1 MWIDI
6 FQTAI
11 ERFNMIK
18 SMFSGV
24 AGLRT
29 HQSKMDVIGNNIA
42 NVNTYGYKTMR
53 TTFKESIYSTN
64 RSSSDGNTTMGGRN
78 ASQIGYGS
86 QVGSVDLLFTSGS
99 YAPTD
104 SPTDC
109 MIDGQGLFLLGPK
122 DLDGA
127 KGNTG
132 VPNGT
137 DTDPAAG
144 QLDKF
149 FMSRVGD
156 FKIDG
161 DGYLVNS
168 DGYHVYGFVNADT
181 DENFEMN
188 DTVKGTLKPIRIQA
202 SKGKDLGGI
211 YDDSDDPRMNIGAI
225 NIDANG
231 TVSGIDADTKKPVT
245 IGKIA
250 VANVPNANGLEKT
263 QGPYYKAVANV
274 GTVRAYEAGTGSTGN
289 LLTNGLEMANV
300 DLAREFSDMITT
312 QRGFQANT
320 RIITVSDQM
329 LEEMMAMKR

>member
-109 MIDGQGLFLLGPK
+109 MIDGQGMFLLGPK
-122 DLDGA
+122 DLGDGKDGIVNNA
-127 KGNTG
+127 TDDDKGGLET
-132 VPNGT
+132 
-137 DTDPAAG
+137 
-144 QLDKF
+144 F

-168 DGYHVYGFVNADT
+168 DGYHVYGFINQDANT
-181 DENFEMN
+181 DFVLDE
-188 DTVKGTLKPIRIQA
+188 TAKGTLRPLRIQE
-202 SKGKDLGGI
+202 KDGGE
-211 YDDSDDPRMNIGAI
+211 YDNTNDPRLNIGAI
-225 NIDANG
+225 SIDANG
-231 TVSGIDADTKKPVT
+231 TVTGINADNKEVVI

>member
-6 FQTAI
+6 LHTAK
-11 ERFNMIK
+11 ERLDMIK

-42 NVNTYGYKTMR
+42 NVNTYGYKSMR

-64 RSSSDGNTTMGGRN
+64 RSSADGNNTMGGRN

-109 MIDGQGLFLLGPK
+109 MIDGQGMFLLGQK
-122 DLDGA
+122 NLGEGDE
-127 KGNTG
+127 G
-132 VPNGT
+132 VPNAT
-137 DTDPAAG
+137 DTDEG
-144 QLDKF
+144 KLDMF
-149 FMSRVGD
+149 SMSRVGD
-156 FKIDG
+156 FKMDG
-161 DGYLVNS
+161 EGYLVNS
-168 DGYHVYGFVNADT
+168 DGYHVYGFVNEDT
-181 DENFEMN
+181 KGNFAT
-188 DTVKGTLKPIRIQA
+188 DIDRTKLKPLRIQKA
-202 SKGKDLGGI
+202 ADGT
-211 YDDSDDPRMNIGAI
+211 YDNTNDPSEPRLNIGAI
-225 NIDANG
+225 SIDANG
-231 TVSGIDADTKKPVT
+231 TITGINAVNKEVVI

-263 QGPYYKAVANV
+263 QGPYYKATANV
-274 GTVRAYEAGTGSTGN
+274 GKVRAYDAGQGSTGN

>member
-64 RSSSDGNTTMGGRN
+64 RSSADGNTTMGGRN

-109 MIDGQGLFLLGPK
+109 MIDGQGMFLLGEKNLGDEDGVTNPTDDDDDDK
-122 DLDGA
+122 VGLDEF
-127 KGNTG
+127 
-132 VPNGT
+132 
-137 DTDPAAG
+137 
-144 QLDKF
+144 LL
-149 FMSRVGD
+149 SRVGD
-156 FKIDG
+156 FKVDG
-161 DGYLVNS
+161 QGYLVNS
-168 DGYHVYGFVNADT
+168 DGYHVYGFVNENTGTDFEDT
-181 DENFEMN
+181 N
-188 DTVKGTLKPIRIQA
+188 DRSKLRPIRIQA
-202 SKGKDLGGI
+202 SGGA
-211 YDDSDDPRMNIGAI
+211 YDTADSARLNIGAI

-231 TVSGIDADTKKPVT
+231 TVTGIDADTKKVVV

-263 QGPYYKAVANV
+263 QGPYYKATANV
-274 GTVRAYEAGTGSTGN
+274 GTVRAYEAGQGSTGN